1 LSLTDLPGKFC
12 LYKWFPPEDGESD
25 DFTGGKT
32 VLPYKRSERVGDLIR
47 EEVADLIMYKL
58 KDPRIGFV
66 TVTGVEMTADLKLA
80 RVFVSVMKEEEREL
94 TLEILNSSK
103 NFIRSNLSK
112 RLRMKFIPAIEFR
125 LDTSV
130 EYGFKIDRLLKE
142 IKEKDEDT

>member
-1 LSLTDLPGKFC
+1 MTFG
-12 LYKWFPPEDGESD
+12 
-25 DFTGGKT
+25 GGKT

-66 TVTGVEMTADLKLA
+66 KVTGVEMTADLKLA

-125 LDTSV
+125 LDTSL